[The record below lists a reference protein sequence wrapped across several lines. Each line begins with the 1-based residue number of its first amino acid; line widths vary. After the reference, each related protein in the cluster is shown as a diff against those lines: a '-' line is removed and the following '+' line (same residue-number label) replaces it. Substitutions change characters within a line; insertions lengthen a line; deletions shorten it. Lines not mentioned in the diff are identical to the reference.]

1 MSISSLLEELG
12 LSRYLDTL
20 SEFPMEDIIEFTDD
34 DFKEL
39 GVLTPHRKKLL
50 AAILSLNKDI
60 SSSEDTTS
68 IIDINKASSSFS
80 NLIKDL
86 PQVIAIPLHEYAE
99 ENHPGMKLWAAC
111 DAIELLL
118 KFLVIIGAADRRQ
131 HGELDDK
138 LLKDFWGKIEM
149 PTLGAW
155 LSMAISLA
163 QNKSKQTLMLPE
175 IDKYVNET
183 LKTLLY
189 GQDNPGTA
197 DTSFLRLRNRLA
209 HGGGLTR
216 KEAER
221 LIGIWQE
228 PFENTIEALSWLSE
242 INIIGLNDNVPMEL
256 KGPSDNLTA
265 VTTLDISQFEGD
277 SDGVWLVKGDNTL
290 SLWPMALFGYP
301 SLSNATGNIDTG
313 DENSTQIYVRK
324 DVVQLQFTPLGA
336 EGFSHSEAG
345 VTAVEAFQSL
355 FSLERA
361 SQKASEKAFKI
372 QDFRREIQKDAN
384 QMVGRLEEQEYLE
397 NSFKDIEQGIVW
409 ITGPAGIGKSFLVA
423 RLAQDLIDNNTDE
436 NKIILPYRF
445 KSGDDARCNRDAFA
459 TFAIERLMAVGAFI
473 DNVKVDEKGKAED
486 RLKSCLDYLN
496 KDKKVTFI
504 LDGLDELL
512 SRDATFAEEIPLGLD
527 LMRITWI
534 CSGRPEPEL
543 VKVFSNRRVV
553 NPYPNG
559 LPAMQIQDIR
569 SMLLERIGLFR
580 NKLLAGDKEK
590 GDEVVNPFIDLVA
603 KRAEGL
609 PLFVNYVTQDVQQGN
624 YPLDGTANL
633 PKGLTAY
640 HEKLIDGLGVGALKE
655 LLTPL
660 VATLAMANEPLAER
674 EIVTFLKLR
683 DRIPDGDTG
692 DKLVAEGLSAIASM
706 LRRAP
711 DPEGEDG
718 YMLHHLSLRE
728 HILTTETMSYP
739 VEQARKA
746 FAKAAMSPDKEASI
760 SNYLY
765 RTGIDH
771 LIDAGELKKA
781 GKFLL
786 DFDRLE
792 TMFALGKSTSD
803 INGYW
808 AKLPISSNQLDAIY
822 LNQFVPMPVL
832 SYEEFGDGKDWSNF
846 VKNEIYGLEDA
857 NLLSNLEEFWLL
869 EAQKVSE
876 KKSNNDLSHSE
887 IELQN
892 EFDNLLDA
900 SDDLADFFEDN
911 SKEKNKDFFS
921 YCRNIAKEYTEI
933 EETGLR
939 LSLYYQLSDFFL
951 LAKLTHSGVE
961 ICKRICR
968 SLLSEIGPEKPETI
982 MAHALLSSFY
992 AQWDG
997 QDLETEINE
1006 NHLFYDDKIG
1016 TNYLKVGASFMAPSP
1031 NYAPEIFRYCLKLIY
1046 DKIGLKSSLISSLLS
1061 SPALVLPTVGK
1072 LNIKVENKTIMDVSD
1087 LLRELLNI
1095 SSNNK
1100 GKDHLSTIEINLS
1113 LANRL
1118 YFELNLKEAQLVI
1131 EKAYKNLFALFG
1143 LNDQRSIKAL
1153 EISGN
1158 IEFELGNFQNAK
1170 NIFETL
1176 IKKTER
1182 KYSNPSLLNEWC
1194 AKLAIIEFTF
1204 KNFEEAENLCQKGLL
1219 YFDDVKSNYSYSM
1232 SDDRIYILIR
1242 SMLSEVKK
1250 TSNIL
1255 NVSSE
1260 DIDIDLN
1267 KIIEFYLN
1275 KGLYES
1281 CLFYLYDHEAT
1292 QKTKITEIL
1301 KFMRILKMHRI
1312 SGFSNNFNFLIS
1324 KMTPRQE
1331 RIIRMRYRLGTNTTH
1346 TIEELANQFN
1356 ESHEQIKVQIIDG
1369 LNKIKL

>member
-1 MSISSLLEELG
+1 MDISKWLDELG
-12 LSRYLDTL
+12 LSRYSDTL
-20 SEFPMEDIIEFTDD
+20 SEFPIEDIIEFTDD

-50 AAILSLNKDI
+50 VAISSLNNI
-60 SSSEDTTS
+60 SSSEDTLSSSNTETS
-68 IIDINKASSSFS
+68 SSSFS
-80 NLIKDL
+80 NSIKDL

-99 ENHPGMKLWAAC
+99 EDHPGMKLWAAC
-111 DAIELLL
+111 DVVELLL

-138 LLKDFWGKIEM
+138 LLKELWGKIEM

-155 LSMAISLA
+155 LSMAISLS
-163 QNKSKQTLMLPE
+163 QSKSKNDLMIPE
-175 IDKYVNET
+175 IDQYVNAT

-189 GQDNPGTA
+189 GPDNPGTA
-197 DTSFLRLRNRLA
+197 DTSFLKLRNRLA

-221 LIGIWQE
+221 LISIWQD
-228 PFENTIEALSWLSE
+228 PFEKTIKALDWLRD
-242 INIIGLNDNVPMEL
+242 IKIIGLDNNVPMEL
-256 KGPSDNLTA
+256 KGPSDNLIA
-265 VTTLDISQFEGD
+265 ADNLDISQFEDD
-277 SDGVWLVKGDNTL
+277 SDGVWLIKGDNTL

-301 SLSNATGNIDTG
+301 SVSNAKGNIETG
-313 DENSTQIYVRK
+313 DINSTQIYVRK

-345 VTAVEAFQSL
+345 VSAVEAFQSL
-355 FSLERA
+355 FSLKRA
-361 SQKASEKAFKI
+361 NQKASEKAFKI
-372 QDFRREIQKDAN
+372 QDFGREIQKDAN
-384 QMVGRLEEQEYLE
+384 QMVGRFEEQEHIE

-423 RLAQDLIDNNTDE
+423 RLVQDLIDNNKDK

-445 KSGDDARCNRDAFA
+445 KSGDDARCSRDAFA
-459 TFAIERLMAVGAFI
+459 TFAIERLVAVGALI
-473 DNVKVDEKGKAED
+473 DNAKIEEKGKAED
-486 RLKSCLDYLN
+486 RLKACLDYLN
-496 KDKKVTFI
+496 KDKKVVFV

-512 SRDATFAEEIPLGLD
+512 SRDATFAEDIPLGLD
-527 LMRITWI
+527 SMRITWV

-543 VKVFSNRRVV
+543 VKVFSNPRVI

-559 LPAMQIQDIR
+559 LPAMQTQDIR

-640 HEKLIDGLGVGALKE
+640 HEKLIEGLGVGALKE

-660 VATLAMANEPLAER
+660 VATLAMANEPLAEQ
-674 EIVTFLKLR
+674 EIITFLRLR
-683 DRIPDGDTG
+683 DRIPDGEAG
-692 DKLVAEGLSAIASM
+692 DKLVTKGLAAIASM

-718 YMLHHLSLRE
+718 YMLHHLSLRK

-746 FAKAAMSPDKEASI
+746 FANAAMNPDEEASI

-771 LIDAGELKKA
+771 LIDAGKLKIA
-781 GKFLL
+781 GEFLL

-792 TMFALGKSTSD
+792 TMFTLGKTISD

-808 AKLPISSNQLDAIY
+808 NKLPISTNQLDAIY
-822 LNQFVPMPVL
+822 LNQFIPIPVL

-846 VKNEIYGLEDA
+846 VKKEIYGLENA
-857 NLLSNLEEFWLL
+857 NLSSNLEEFWLL
-869 EAQKVSE
+869 KSQKVSA
-876 KKSNNDLSHSE
+876 KKNNEDLSQSE

-892 EFDNLLDA
+892 EFDSLLND
-900 SDDLADFFEDN
+900 SDDLTDFFED
-911 SKEKNKDFFS
+911 SLTEKNEDFFS
-921 YCRNIAKEYTEI
+921 YCRIKAKEYTEI
-933 EETGLR
+933 EDTGLR

-961 ICKRICR
+961 ISKRICR
-968 SLLSEIGPEKPETI
+968 SLLTEIGPEKPETI
-982 MAHALLSSFY
+982 MAHARLSAFY

-1006 NHLFYDDKIG
+1006 EHLFYNNNIG
-1016 TNYLKVGASFMAPSP
+1016 KNYLKAGASFMVPSP
-1031 NYAPEIFRYCLKLIY
+1031 YYAPEIFRYCLKLIC
-1046 DKIGLKSSLISSLLS
+1046 DKVGLKSPLISSLLS
-1061 SPALVLPTVGK
+1061 SPAIILPTVGN
-1072 LNIKVENKTIMDVSD
+1072 LNIKVKNKKIMNVSD
-1087 LLRELLNI
+1087 LLRELFYI
-1095 SSNNK
+1095 SSNDK
-1100 GKDHLSTIEINLS
+1100 GKNNLSTIEINLS

-1118 YFELNLKEAQLVI
+1118 YFELNLKESLLVI
-1131 EKAYKNLFALFG
+1131 EKVYKDLFTLFG

-1153 EISGN
+1153 EIKGN
-1158 IEFELGNFQNAK
+1158 IEFELGNFQSAK
-1170 NIFETL
+1170 GIFEIL
-1176 IKKTER
+1176 IKKIDR

-1219 YFDDVKSNYSYSM
+1219 YFDDVKSNYSYSI
-1232 SDDRIYILIR
+1232 SDDRIFILIR
-1242 SMLSEVKK
+1242 SMLSEIENS
-1250 TSNIL
+1250 SNIF
-1255 NVSSE
+1255 NISSKEMDE
-1260 DIDIDLN
+1260 DFNEIID
-1267 KIIEFYLN
+1267 FYLD

-1281 CLFYLYDHEAT
+1281 CLFYLYDREFNLNINT
-1292 QKTKITEIL
+1292 TEIL
-1301 KFMRILKMHRI
+1301 KFMRILKLHRI
-1312 SGFSNNFNFLIS
+1312 PGFSNNFNFLIS
-1324 KMTPRQE
+1324 RLTSRQE
-1331 RIIRMRYRLGTNTTH
+1331 RIIRMRYKIGTNITH
-1346 TIEELANQFN
+1346 SIKELASQFN
-1356 ESHEQIKVQIIDG
+1356 ESPEQIKMQIIDG

>member
-1 MSISSLLEELG
+1 MDILKWLDELG
-12 LSRYLDTL
+12 LSRYTDTL
-20 SEFPMEDIIEFTDD
+20 SEFPIEDIIEFTDD

-50 AAILSLNKDI
+50 VAIKNLKITSASENNLSYRNT
-60 SSSEDTTS
+60 ET
-68 IIDINKASSSFS
+68 ASSLFS
-80 NLIKDL
+80 KFIRDL

-99 ENHPGMKLWAAC
+99 EDHPGMKLWAAC
-111 DAIELLL
+111 DAVELLL

-138 LLKDFWGKIEM
+138 LLKELWGKIEM

-155 LSMAISLA
+155 LSMAISLS
-163 QNKSKQTLMLPE
+163 QSKIKNDLIMPE
-175 IDKYVNET
+175 IDQYVNAT

-189 GQDNPGTA
+189 GPDNPGTA
-197 DTSFLRLRNRLA
+197 DTSFLKLRNRLA

-221 LIGIWQE
+221 LISIWKD
-228 PFENTIEALSWLSE
+228 PFEKTIEALDWLRD
-242 INIIGLNDNVPMEL
+242 IKIIGLDNNVPMEL
-256 KGPSDNLTA
+256 KGTSDNLIA
-265 VTTLDISQFEGD
+265 ADNLDISQFKGD
-277 SDGVWLVKGDNTL
+277 GDGVWLIKGGNTL

-301 SLSNATGNIDTG
+301 SVSNAKGNVETG
-313 DENSTQIYVRK
+313 DINSIQIYIRK

-345 VTAVEAFQSL
+345 VSAVEAFKSL
-355 FSLERA
+355 FSLKRA
-361 SQKASEKAFKI
+361 NQKASEKAFKI
-372 QDFRREIQKDAN
+372 QDFGREIQKDAN
-384 QMVGRLEEQEYLE
+384 QMVGRFEEQEHIE

-423 RLAQDLIDNNTDE
+423 RLAQHLIDNNKDK

-445 KSGDDARCNRDAFA
+445 KSGDDARCSRDAFA
-459 TFAIERLMAVGAFI
+459 TFTIERLVAMGALI
-473 DNVKVDEKGKAED
+473 DNAKIEEKGKAED
-486 RLKSCLDYLN
+486 RLKACLNYLN
-496 KDKKVTFI
+496 KDKKVIFV

-512 SRDATFAEEIPLGLD
+512 SKDTTFAEDIPLGLD
-527 LMRITWI
+527 STRIIWV
-534 CSGRPEPEL
+534 CSGRPESEL
-543 VKVFSNRRVV
+543 EKVFNNPRVI

-640 HEKLIDGLGVGALKE
+640 HEKLIEGLEVGALKE

-660 VATLAMANEPLAER
+660 VATLAMANEPLSEQ
-674 EIVTFLKLR
+674 EIITFLRLR
-683 DRIPDGDTG
+683 DRIPDGEAG
-692 DKLVAEGLSAIASM
+692 DKLVTKGLAAIASI

-728 HILTTETMSYP
+728 HILTTETMSFP

-746 FAKAAMSPDKEASI
+746 FAKAAMSPDEEASI

-771 LIDAGELKKA
+771 LIDAGKLKTA
-781 GKFLL
+781 GEFLI

-792 TMFALGKSTSD
+792 TMFALGKTTSD

-808 AKLPISSNQLDAIY
+808 NKLPISTNQLDAIY
-822 LNQFVPMPVL
+822 LNQFVPIPIL

-846 VKNEIYGLEDA
+846 VKNEIYDSEDS
-857 NLLSNLEEFWLL
+857 NFLSNLEDFWLL
-869 EAQKVSE
+869 ESQKVSAE
-876 KKSNNDLSHSE
+876 EANKDLSHNE
-887 IELQN
+887 IELQS
-892 EFDNLLDA
+892 EFDNLLDD
-900 SDDLADFFEDN
+900 SEDLTDFFEESSTN
-911 SKEKNKDFFS
+911 KNEDFFS
-921 YCRNIAKEYTEI
+921 YCRTKAKEYIEI

-939 LSLYYQLSDFFL
+939 LSLYYQLSEFFL

-968 SLLSEIGPEKPETI
+968 SLLAELGPEKPETI
-982 MAHALLSSFY
+982 MAHARLSAFY

-1006 NHLFYDDKIG
+1006 HHLFYNNKIG
-1016 TNYLKVGASFMAPSP
+1016 TIYLKAGASFMVPSP
-1031 NYAPEIFRYCLKLIY
+1031 YYAPEIFRYCLKLIC
-1046 DKIGLKSSLISSLLS
+1046 DKVGLKSSLLSTLLS
-1061 SPALVLPTVGK
+1061 SPALILPAVGK
-1072 LNIKVENKTIMDVSD
+1072 LNIKVQNKTIMNVSD
-1087 LLRELLNI
+1087 LLRELFHI
-1095 SSNNK
+1095 STNDK
-1100 GKDHLSTIEINLS
+1100 GKNHLSTIEINLN

-1118 YFELNLKEAQLVI
+1118 YFELNIKEAYLVV
-1131 EKAYKNLFALFG
+1131 EEVYKNLFKLFG
-1143 LNDQRSIKAL
+1143 LNDHRSIKAL
-1153 EISGN
+1153 EIKGN
-1158 IEFELGNFQNAK
+1158 IAFELGNFQSAK
-1170 NIFETL
+1170 DIFEIL
-1176 IKKTER
+1176 IKNTDK
-1182 KYSNPSLLNEWC
+1182 KYLNPSLLNEWST
-1194 AKLAIIEFTF
+1194 KLAIIEFTF

-1219 YFDDVKSNYSYSM
+1219 YFDDVKSNYSYSI
-1232 SDDRIYILIR
+1232 SDDRIFILIR
-1242 SMLSEVKK
+1242 SMLSEIKN

-1255 NVSSE
+1255 NASTKDMDE
-1260 DIDIDLN
+1260 DFN
-1267 KIIEFYLN
+1267 KIIDFYLE

-1281 CLFYLYDHEAT
+1281 CLFYLYDQEPNN
-1292 QKTKITEIL
+1292 KINITEIL
-1301 KFMRILKMHRI
+1301 KFMRILKLYRTP
-1312 SGFSNNFNFLIS
+1312 GFSNNFNFLIS
-1324 KMTPRQE
+1324 RMSPRQE
-1331 RIIRMRYRLGTNTTH
+1331 RIIRMRYKIGTNTTH
-1346 TIEELANQFN
+1346 SIKELATQFN
-1356 ESHEQIKVQIIDG
+1356 ESHEQIKLQIIDA
-1369 LNKIKL
+1369 LNKIRL